1 MARPRLA
8 QLRGA
13 RAAVADRGQACL
25 RCGTAQPTALLS
37 SRTQSMNIAVS
48 MVILG
53 REAGFIP
60 ALISFTHCFTIPSP
74 HPANSQLFSLFQ
86 PSALPTPLLPNTVDE
101 HCSLNGY
108 IRSGSGIHPRSDQL
122 YSLFQHPLPA
132 PPGPLKSRAANSQLY
147 SLFQPPLRR
156 PPAFA
161 STDQRNLRFSHCF
174 SIPSA
179 NPRPSHRQ
187 SRENSALLIVS
198 VFPSADPRP
207 SHPQISE
214 ISAFLIVSV
223 FPSADPRPLHQQSR
237 EFSAFLI
244 VSASPPPSPRPS
256 HPQINEISLFPQ
268 CFSLPS
274 IP

>member
-60 ALISFTHCFTIPSP
+60 ALISFT
-74 HPANSQLFSLFQ
+74 
-86 PSALPTPLLPNTVDE
+86 
-101 HCSLNGY
+101 
-108 IRSGSGIHPRSDQL
+108 
-122 YSLFQHPLPA
+122 
-132 PPGPLKSRAANSQLY
+132 
-147 SLFQPPLRR
+147 
-156 PPAFA
+156 
-161 STDQRNLRFSHCF
+161 HCF